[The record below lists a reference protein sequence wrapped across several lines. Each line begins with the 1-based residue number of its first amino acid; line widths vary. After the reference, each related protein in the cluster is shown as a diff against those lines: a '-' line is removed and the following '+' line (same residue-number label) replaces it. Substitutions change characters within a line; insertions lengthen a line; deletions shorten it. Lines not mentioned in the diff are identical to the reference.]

1 MRIDAAL
8 RAVANDRRRLIL
20 AWLKKPRSHFPRQVD
35 GDLVADGVCGLFI
48 ARKLAIT
55 QASASVHL
63 HILVDAGLL
72 RGKKMKRWTFYKRD
86 EHAIGRMKR
95 MLDAIV

>member
-1 MRIDAAL
+1 
-8 RAVANDRRRLIL
+8 
-20 AWLKKPRSHFPRQVD
+20 
-35 GDLVADGVCGLFI
+35 LFI